1 MMEETFTARSRMK
14 ITSLLLNDIELALS
28 NHDPRR
34 VVEENLTRAPVRTGN
49 DEAHR
54 ARLDFPDDPEVI
66 VDHHVLEDDDET
78 TDHPCILLMNLT
90 GTLSF
95 LSPTRTM

>member
-1 MMEETFTARSRMK
+1 MMEETFTERSKTK

-34 VVEENLTRAPVRTGN
+34 VVEENLTRAPVRTSN

-54 ARLDFPDDPEVI
+54 ARLDLPHDPEVI

-78 TDHPCILLMNLT
+78 TDHPCTLLRNLT

-95 LSPTRTM
+95 LSATRTM